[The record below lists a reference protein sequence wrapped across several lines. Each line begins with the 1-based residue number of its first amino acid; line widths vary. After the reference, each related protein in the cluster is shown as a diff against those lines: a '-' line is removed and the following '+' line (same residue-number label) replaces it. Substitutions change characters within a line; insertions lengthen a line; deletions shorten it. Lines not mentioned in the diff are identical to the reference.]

1 MGGSAVDGV
10 FDISLPHPHTGF
22 LASYR
27 TSHKTE
33 GSQYSHNIKICQ
45 VKIHNSTQIEIL
57 IMTMI
62 MLVGRG
68 VVMLLLV
75 VVVMVVIVVVVA
87 LV

>member
-1 MGGSAVDGV
+1 MDGV
-10 FDISLPHPHTGF
+10 FDISLPHPHRGF

-75 VVVMVVIVVVVA
+75 VVVMVVIVVVVS